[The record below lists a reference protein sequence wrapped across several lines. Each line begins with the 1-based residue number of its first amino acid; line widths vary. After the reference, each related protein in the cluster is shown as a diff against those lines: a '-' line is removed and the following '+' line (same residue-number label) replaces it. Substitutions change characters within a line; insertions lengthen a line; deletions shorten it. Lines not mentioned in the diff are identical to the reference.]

1 MSTVTKKA
9 TENIITKMKNVRELA
24 LDLWEQHGINFY
36 IEFCEAVDCDIYDG
50 YAGCVVNSQYILYS
64 KNEERNQ
71 LEVAEVVGT
80 NLETG
85 EEEVLAYLWS
95 ELSEGQILTQDGGEN
110 EDELVKVIKEFMS
123 R

>member
-1 MSTVTKKA
+1 
-9 TENIITKMKNVRELA
+9 MKNIRDLA
-24 LDLWEQHGINFY
+24 LDLWVENVLKFSV
-36 IEFCEAVDCDIYDG
+36 EFCEAVNCDEYDG
-50 YAGCVVNSQYILYS
+50 YESCLVGGQYILYS
-64 KNEERNQ
+64 KNKEYSQ
-71 LEVAEVVGT
+71 LEVAEVIGT

-95 ELSEGQILTQDGGEN
+95 ELEDGQILTQDGGEN

>member
-1 MSTVTKKA
+1 
-9 TENIITKMKNVRELA
+9 MKSIRDLA
-24 LDLWEQHGINFY
+24 LEIWVEYGHNFNT
-36 IEFCEAVDCDIYDG
+36 EFSEAVDCDEYDG
-50 YAGCVVNSQYILYS
+50 YEDCLVSSVYILYS
-64 KNEERNQ
+64 KNEEHNQ

-95 ELSEGQILTQDGGEN
+95 ELKDGQILTQDGGEN

>member
-1 MSTVTKKA
+1 MPTVTKKA
-9 TENIITKMKNVRELA
+9 TENTTINMKNVRDLA
-24 LDLWEQHGINFY
+24 LDLWEEYAINFY

-64 KNEERNQ
+64 KNEEHNQ
-71 LEVAEVVGT
+71 LEVAEVIGT

-95 ELSEGQILTQDGGEN
+95 ELEDGQILTQDGGEN
-110 EDELVKVIKEFMS
+110 ENELISVIREFMS

>member
-1 MSTVTKKA
+1 MPTVTKKA
-9 TENIITKMKNVRELA
+9 TENTVIKMKNVRDLA
-24 LDLWEQHGINFY
+24 LDLWEEYAINFY

-64 KNEERNQ
+64 KNEEHNQ
-71 LEVAEVVGT
+71 LEVAEVIGT

-95 ELSEGQILTQDGGEN
+95 ELEDGQILTQDGGEN
-110 EDELVKVIKEFMS
+110 ENELISVIREFMS

>member
-1 MSTVTKKA
+1 MPTVTKKA
-9 TENIITKMKNVRELA
+9 TENITIKMKNVRELA
-24 LDLWEQHGINFY
+24 LDLWEQYGINFY

-64 KNEERNQ
+64 KNEEHNQ

-95 ELSEGQILTQDGGEN
+95 ELEDGQILTQDGGEN
-110 EDELVKVIKEFMS
+110 ENELISVIKEFVK

>member
-1 MSTVTKKA
+1 MPTVTKKA
-9 TENIITKMKNVRELA
+9 SENIIIKMKNVRELA
-24 LDLWEQHGINFY
+24 LALWEQYGINFY
-36 IEFCEAVDCDIYDG
+36 IECCEAVDCDIYDG

-64 KNEERNQ
+64 KNEEHNQ

-95 ELSEGQILTQDGGEN
+95 ELEDGQILTQDGGEN
-110 EDELVKVIKEFMS
+110 ENELISVIKEFVK

>member
-1 MSTVTKKA
+1 MPTVTKKS
-9 TENIITKMKNVRELA
+9 TENTIIKMKNVRGLA
-24 LDLWEQHGINFY
+24 LDLWEEYIFSFY
-36 IEFCEAVDCDIYDG
+36 IEFCEAVDCDLYDG

-64 KNEERNQ
+64 KNEEHNQ
-71 LEVAEVVGT
+71 LEVAEVIGT

-95 ELSEGQILTQDGGEN
+95 ELEDGQILTQDGGEDEN
-110 EDELVKVIKEFMS
+110 ELISVIKEFMS

>member
-24 LDLWEQHGINFY
+24 LDLWEQNGINFY
-36 IEFCEAVDCDIYDG
+36 IEFCEAVDCDVYDG

-64 KNEERNQ
+64 KNEEHNQ